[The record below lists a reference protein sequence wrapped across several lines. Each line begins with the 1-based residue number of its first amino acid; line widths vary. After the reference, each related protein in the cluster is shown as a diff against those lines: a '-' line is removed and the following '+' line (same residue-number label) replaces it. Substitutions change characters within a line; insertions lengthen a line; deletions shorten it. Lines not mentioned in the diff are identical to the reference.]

1 VDDGLVDKEKIGGS
15 NYYWSFPAKKDRL
28 LQIQH
33 EKVLANIVTLEK
45 ELEEANLALLD
56 AQRGRED
63 DTEFKVPLEEAS
75 VEPQVTAN
83 DTKDDG
89 DNDEPI
95 EKKIKL
101 MNRAQKLHRLQELA
115 QMKSAALAELDNLK
129 ENDPQAIADLER
141 ELQLVQQAAN
151 RWTDNIFNCQTYLT
165 KKRGMDKKQAMKLLG
180 ITDSF
185 DCKKFIS
192 KHANQNQHSSLSYTP
207 FSLCFVTDPE
217 DKIPK

>member
-15 NYYWSFPAKKDRL
+15 NYFWSFPAKKDRL

-63 DTEFKVPLEEAS
+63 DSECKVSSGEAS
-75 VEPQVTAN
+75 TDQPDTTN
-83 DTKDDG
+83 DTKEG
-89 DNDEPI
+89 DENDDEPL

-101 MNRAQKLHRLQELA
+101 TSRAQKLQRLQELA
-115 QMKSAALAELDNLK
+115 QMKTAALAELESLK

-141 ELQLVQQAAN
+141 ELQLVHQAAN

-180 ITDSF
+180 ISDSF
-185 DCKKFIS
+185 DCK
-192 KHANQNQHSSLSYTP
+192 
-207 FSLCFVTDPE
+207 
-217 DKIPK
+217 